1 MAIFRV
7 GAFLVG
13 NFLWWKFPGW
23 KLSDGNHPG
32 GNFPGRSFHV
42 TKFTTSKLTGISE
55 MCCYFAVIRF
65 FFFTIHFFGPAS
77 ARSYKIGI
85 VGNNWLGSV
94 FSETALSIFLIFCM
108 KLGDYRGRK
117 DTEPHF

>member
-55 MCCYFAVIRF
+55 MCCYFAAIRF
-65 FFFTIHFFGPAS
+65 FFFQNTFFLDRRQPGPIKS
-77 ARSYKIGI
+77 VLLVIIG
-85 VGNNWLGSV
+85 WFQ
-94 FSETALSIFLIFCM
+94 FSQKRL
-108 KLGDYRGRK
+108 
-117 DTEPHF
+117 